1 MSKANKAAT
10 AVQPTKEDTKERKN
24 DMSAMKIDHEAIKN
38 LASLLNETGLT
49 EIEVTD
55 GDKSVRV
62 TKNLGVAAAVH
73 AAPVM
78 HAAPAAVAPVAEAG
92 KVAALSPDNH
102 PGVVKSPM
110 VGTAYL
116 QSEPSAPKFVTKGAK
131 VKAGDT
137 LLIIEAMK
145 VMNPIKAEKSGTVTD
160 ILIEDAQP
168 VEFGQPMLI
177 IE

>member
-1 MSKANKAAT
+1 MTKAKAAT
-10 AVQPTKEDTKERKN
+10 AQQITKEDTKERKN

-73 AAPVM
+73 AAPAPVA
-78 HAAPAAVAPVAEAG
+78 AAPAAPVAPVESG

-145 VMNPIKAEKSGTVTD
+145 VMNPIKAEKAGTVTQV
-160 ILIEDAQP
+160 LVNDAEP
-168 VEFGQPMLI
+168 VEFGQPLMI